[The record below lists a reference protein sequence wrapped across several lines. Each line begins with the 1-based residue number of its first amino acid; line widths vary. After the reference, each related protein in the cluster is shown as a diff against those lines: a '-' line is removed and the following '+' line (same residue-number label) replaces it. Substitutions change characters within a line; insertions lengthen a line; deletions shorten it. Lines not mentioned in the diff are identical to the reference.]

1 MNQTAAPLA
10 PVLQRL
16 ERFYGLLPQPPHE
29 AFALYVWEVLS
40 VHSTPPRRDLAM
52 AALRRIPALTPDSVG
67 RAPRGKLEAA
77 VRPAGPYL
85 EERLRAL
92 LAGADAFRRNPRLP
106 ERLRAPLAE
115 AAQAISLLPH
125 LSTASGHWMLLFA
138 GEHPVVPADPR
149 LARVALRLGYGE
161 RGDDEI
167 RSVASAREAVATA
180 LGTDPG
186 VMQQAAL
193 YLSHHGLTTCL
204 EADPHCHVCP
214 VRDGCRFQSPPNVAS
229 EGAGV

>member
-1 MNQTAAPLA
+1 MSQTAAPLA

-29 AFALYVWEVLS
+29 AFALYLWEVLS

-85 EERLRAL
+85 EERIRAL

-106 ERLRAPLAE
+106 ELLRAPLAQAE
-115 AAQAISLLPH
+115 QAIALLPH
-125 LSTASGHWMLLFA
+125 LPTASGHWMLLFA
-138 GEHPVVPADPR
+138 GDHPLVPADPR
-149 LARVALRLGYGE
+149 LVRVALRLRYGE
-161 RGDDEI
+161 RGGDE
-167 RSVASAREAVATA
+167 SHAVASARAAVAAA

-186 VMQQAAL
+186 RLQQAAV
-193 YLSHHGLTTCL
+193 YLAHHGLTTCV

-214 VRDGCRFQSPPNVAS
+214 VRDVCTFQSLPNVAS